1 MNINQKENAEISPIN
16 PPSGAYSFRGG
27 FPIVQFQIANQNKL
41 LDPSSLR
48 LNGRFKLLAPVDANL
63 RAPLTNDSAVP
74 VANSRT
80 GININ
85 NRVGIASAIHQ
96 MTISAGGTNQT
107 LETVR
112 SYGRY
117 LASVV
122 PVTHSQSD
130 FDMTN
135 QVQNPASASRSFN
148 GAHALNNEV
157 SFSIP
162 LRSGLLSG
170 QNFIPLGAAGV
181 NGLQLQLE
189 LAADSS
195 VISGYSH
202 YSTTDVKTPILFNP
216 PNAGAF
222 YELADLT
229 LSYNLYVPDEAGQN
243 QMSMPSTGSLS
254 YNSISQLYSVLNSS
268 DQTKVLNLG
277 TSNTLSVFHN
287 FIPTNQINNYA
298 FDSFSTGQLQNSG
311 GSPAVPANA
320 NLQRVTFIR
329 GGLKFPLEYDIEV
342 QEAGEVNR
350 PQTMNTVNFINS
362 IKPYKFFNHS
372 LMSTYTNQGIIGTT
386 GFEYEKTPRN
396 KNTLPEPNNEVFGVG
411 ISFDPLSKVGV
422 DFRRSTYG
430 VRLVSELNDS
440 NSPNS
445 IFTYVR
451 ARNTL
456 TYSPAGIAV
465 TS

>member
-1 MNINQKENAEISPIN
+1 MNINSKEHAESYPTN
-16 PPSGAYSFRGG
+16 PPAGAYSFMKG

-41 LDPSSLR
+41 LDPASLR
-48 LNGRFKLLAPVDANL
+48 LNGTFKMIAPTL
-63 RAPLTNDSAVP
+63 PPTRAPLNNTSAAP
-74 VANSRT
+74 VADSNT

-85 NRVGIASAIHQ
+85 NRVGIASTIHQ
-96 MTISAGGTNQT
+96 MTISTLSNQT

-117 LASVV
+117 LASVI

-157 SFSIP
+157 SFCIP

-170 QNFIPLGAAGV
+170 QNFIPLGTSGV

-195 VISGYSH
+195 VISGYETYDSA
-202 YSTTDVKTPILFNP
+202 DVATQMLFNP
-216 PNAGAF
+216 PNNGAF
-222 YELADLT
+222 YELSDLT
-229 LSYNLYVPDEAGQN
+229 LSYNLYVPDEEGQN
-243 QMSMPSTGSLS
+243 QMAMPSTGSLS
-254 YNSISQLYSVLNSS
+254 YNSISQLYSVINSS

-311 GSPAVPANA
+311 GTQIAPANA
-320 NLQRVTFIR
+320 TLNRVTFIR
-329 GGLKFPLEYDIEV
+329 GGLKFPLEYDVEV
-342 QEAGEVNR
+342 QDAGEADR
-350 PQTMNTVNFINS
+350 PQTMNTINFINS
-362 IKPYKFFNHS
+362 IKPYKFYNHS
-372 LMSTYTNQGIIGTT
+372 LMSTYTNQGILGTIG
-386 GFEYEKTPRN
+386 FNYAKTPRN
-396 KNTLPEPNNEVFGVG
+396 KNTLPDPKAEVFGVG

-422 DFRRSTYG
+422 DFRRTSYG
-430 VRLVSELNDS
+430 VRLVSQLQDS

>member
-1 MNINQKENAEISPIN
+1 MNINQKEHAEVFPIN
-16 PPSGAYSFRGG
+16 PPAGAYSFRGG

-48 LNGRFKLLAPVDANL
+48 LNGRFKMIAPTLPPTRDPLNNTSLAAVA
-63 RAPLTNDSAVP
+63 DS
-74 VANSRT
+74 NT

-85 NRVGIASAIHQ
+85 NRVGIASTIHQ
-96 MTISAGGTNQT
+96 MTISTLSNQT

-135 QVQNPASASRSFN
+135 QVQNPGSASRGFN

-170 QNFIPLGAAGV
+170 QNFIPLGTSGV
-181 NGLQLQLE
+181 NGMQIQLE

-195 VISGYSH
+195 VISGYETYNDS
-202 YSTTDVKTPILFNP
+202 DVPTQILFNP
-216 PNAGAF
+216 PNNGAF
-222 YELADLT
+222 YEMADLT
-229 LSYNLYVPDEAGQN
+229 LSYNLYVPDEEGQN
-243 QMSMPSTGSLS
+243 QMAMPSTGSLS
-254 YNSISQLYSVLNSS
+254 YNSISQLYSVINSS

-311 GSPAVPANA
+311 GTQTAPANA
-320 NLQRVTFIR
+320 TLNRVTFIR
-329 GGLKFPLEYDIEV
+329 GGLKFPLEYDVEV
-342 QEAGEVNR
+342 QDAGEADR

-386 GFEYEKTPRN
+386 GFNYAKTPRN
-396 KNTLPEPNNEVFGVG
+396 KNTLPDPKSEVFGVG
-411 ISFDPLSKVGV
+411 IAFDPLSKVGV
-422 DFRRSTYG
+422 DFRRTSYG
-430 VRLVSELNDS
+430 VRLVSQLLDS